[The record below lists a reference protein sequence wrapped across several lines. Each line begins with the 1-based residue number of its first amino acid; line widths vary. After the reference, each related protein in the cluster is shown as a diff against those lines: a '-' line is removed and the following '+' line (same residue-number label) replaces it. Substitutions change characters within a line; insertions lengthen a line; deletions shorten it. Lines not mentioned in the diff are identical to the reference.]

1 MIKEI
6 ELAKLIPGNNVRNE
20 KDEEIVELSR
30 DIQKN
35 GLLQPL
41 VVKKQGA
48 KYVII
53 AGHRRFQALKLAQE
67 PTATCNIVEED
78 LSDMEVLKLQMA
90 ENIQRKNMSAY
101 EIVEVFNSLRKQ
113 RKYTDAQLG
122 MIFNKNEKWVQSNI
136 YAVKMLEREYGGD
149 IPEADKKLSHG
160 TIIARGQKRRQGDFT
175 TIEFEGGS
183 VRHRG
188 HSYLVSC
195 SNFAFEKAFTD
206 FIEKYKNKPKKS
218 EK

>member
-6 ELAKLIPGNNVRNE
+6 ELSKLTPGKNVRNE
-20 KDEEIVELSR
+20 KDEEIIELSR

-67 PTATCNIVEED
+67 PTATCNILED
-78 LSDMEVLKLQMA
+78 MSETDVLKLQMA

-101 EIVEVFNSLRKQ
+101 EIVEVFKSLQKTH
-113 RKYTDAQLG
+113 KYTNKQLG
-122 MIFNKNEKWVQSNI
+122 LLFNKNEKWVESNF
-136 YAVKMLEREYGGD
+136 YAVRMLEREYGSA
-149 IPEADKKLSHG
+149 IPEEAKKMSHG
-160 TIIARGQKRRQGDFT
+160 TIIARGQKHRQGESQIID
-175 TIEFEGGS
+175 FEGGS
-183 VRHRG
+183 VRHKG
-188 HSYLVSC
+188 HSYLINC

-206 FIEKYKNKPKKS
+206 FLDKYISSKKKEKKN
-218 EK
+218 